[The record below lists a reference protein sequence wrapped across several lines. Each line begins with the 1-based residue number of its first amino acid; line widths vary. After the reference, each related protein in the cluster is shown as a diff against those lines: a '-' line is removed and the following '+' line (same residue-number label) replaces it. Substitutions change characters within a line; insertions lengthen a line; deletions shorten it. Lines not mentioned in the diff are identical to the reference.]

1 MRPLFIDID
10 GVFNTPMTWFVND
23 GKTPFIKNYNHKSFD
38 QTSLKAIQKACKI
51 LNLTPVLSSTWGYN
65 ISPQELC
72 QLGATMG
79 LTFHSVIDD
88 DLRTSRSA
96 MIEKWL
102 NEHPEVTKYAILDDE
117 DGFYTGTNMYSKL
130 VHIDECKGIT
140 FNDIIKLFNIF
151 DCDLFSEIRKHRK
164 V

>member
-10 GVFNTPMTWFVND
+10 GVFNTAMSRFINGGSV
-23 GKTPFIKNYNHKSFD
+23 PFIKNYNHKSFD
-38 QTSLKAIQKACKI
+38 QTSLKAIQRACKI

-88 DLRTSRSA
+88 DLRTSRSV
-96 MIEKWL
+96 MIKKWL

-117 DGFYTGTNMYSKL
+117 DGFYIGTNMYSKL
-130 VHIDECKGIT
+130 VHIDEYKGVT
-140 FNDIIKLFNIF
+140 FNDIIKLFSIF
-151 DCDLFSEIRKHRK
+151 DCDLFYEM
-164 V
+164 